1 MMAGNVPELLFAI
14 RTPLL
19 STTPD
24 DMLDNAGAT
33 TDDETTV
40 PGSVNTMLEPA
51 LNVPAVTVTVS
62 TPPAT
67 PAAAAGEP
75 DPAEVKATVFADKLC
90 GALPPR
96 VIRNELP
103 VGMVASGV
111 NETVMVTE
119 LAFFATLLSVMVGA
133 FVPNTPLTIATILP
147 VLLDSIIVLVLLT
160 NAD

>member
-1 MMAGNVPELLFAI
+1 MLLAFL
-14 RTPLL
+14 TL
-19 STTPD
+19 
-24 DMLDNAGAT
+24 
-33 TDDETTV
+33 

-96 VIRNELP
+96 VIKNVLP

-133 FVPNTPLTIATILP
+133 FVPSTPLTIATRLP
-147 VLLDSIIVLVLLT
+147 VLLDSIIVLPPLT